1 MFSAW
6 PILFNL
12 INKSPPNSI
21 NLNRIGQ
28 QTENFSYL
36 RQNEMEK
43 EDHLPQA
50 LPSICGDLQVII
62 ITATN
67 TPNIVNSIKGFSESI
82 DPINSLVAFDHMQIL
97 TCFVTY
103 IKNWE
108 LQKFCKVGVI
118 QSKICV
124 SPEVTSSKCN
134 SSLN

>member
-28 QTENFSYL
+28 QTENFSHL
-36 RQNEMEK
+36 LQNEMEMEK
-43 EDHLPQA
+43 KNHLPQA
-50 LPSICGDLQVII
+50 LPSICADLQVII

-108 LQKFCKVGVI
+108 LQKFCKVGLI
-118 QSKICV
+118 QSKNLCF
-124 SPEVTSSKCN
+124 S
-134 SSLN
+134 